1 MSVCP
6 LPSGPEPEDS
16 SKTGSG
22 PPEAETQLCH
32 PARAGEEEGM
42 EALVW
47 MPVILPLGGSCALGL
62 PHPLPPLC
70 PKYFGS
76 KSLTFSSLFIHSPP
90 G

>member
-32 PARAGEEEGM
+32 PARTEEEEGM
-42 EALVW
+42 EGLLW
-47 MPVILPLGGSCALGL
+47 MPSRRE
-62 PHPLPPLC
+62 LC
-70 PKYFGS
+70 PGFAS
-76 KSLTFSSLFIHSPP
+76 SPSSSLP
-90 G
+90 